1 MRGVTLKS
9 GVAVPEHLAFQ
20 MLVEREAEDR
30 AKGHWLEG
38 ELRQMDDRL
47 RVRFFGS
54 DHGVPWIK
62 PGRWHVIRL
71 NPDGAPPTAM
81 PIERDGDY
89 CEPHSG
95 VLEELRRRDSWKL
108 RGTLAEH
115 MREHQAKKDEA
126 RRKALDEE
134 RAQLKQDL
142 ADHVRL
148 SLAPPATLGKYKKG
162 KERKEVE
169 ELNSRLMRR
178 R

>member
-1 MRGVTLKS
+1 VRGVALRS
-9 GVAVPEHLAFQ
+9 GVEVPEHVAFQ

-30 AKGHWLEG
+30 RRGHWLEA
-38 ELRQMDDRL
+38 ELRQLDDRF
-47 RVRFFGS
+47 RVRFFNS

-81 PIERDGDY
+81 PIERDGEY

-95 VLEELRRRDSWKL
+95 VLEELRRRDSWRLK
-108 RGTLAEH
+108 GSLADH
-115 MREHQAKKDEA
+115 MRAHQAKEAEQA
-126 RRKALDEE
+126 RREAEDRREE
-134 RAQLKQDL
+134 MKQDFETL
-142 ADHVRL
+142 AKINL
-148 SLAPPATLGKYKKG
+148 SPQPTFGRHKPG

-169 ELNSRLMRR
+169 ELNSKMMRR